1 MHIEWQLVKLYY
13 KFTLTNTK
21 SVNMVKQEFDLSTEK
36 KKLQFRK
43 AKTINLKKKKKK
55 QSDL

>member
-1 MHIEWQLVKLYY
+1 MNKPSSVHIEWQLVKLYY

-36 KKLQFRK
+36 KNCNLEKL
-43 AKTINLKKKKKK
+43 K
-55 QSDL
+55 QLI